1 MAPHNVVIVAV
12 AENPDAAL
20 ARKAAKS
27 LLQPHKTPKKIVED
41 LLNRLESVKLRRELR
56 GLNHWEE
63 FAPSYLQKILSR
75 HEALRRRAV
84 AEFFQEEQDRAH
96 AWAQRMLGNR
106 SDAEDAVAQACVL
119 LLKGKTGPSLFYR
132 KLWQV
137 CMDMLRARKSA
148 AKLFSRER
156 IPAPWSEERPAPE
169 PACSS
174 IFDGDPLELL
184 LREEAIKEGIREV
197 KTKRDYQDVRRL
209 EWWSDLLSHHCPV
222 EVQGNSLAQTH
233 M

>member
-1 MAPHNVVIVAV
+1 MAPHNVVIVNAV
-12 AENPDAAL
+12 NPDAAL

-27 LLQPHKTPKKIVED
+27 LLQPHKSPKQIVED
-41 LLNRLESVKLRRELR
+41 LLDRLGNAKRRRALR

-63 FAPSYLQKILSR
+63 FAPGYLRKILSR
-75 HEALRRRAV
+75 HEALRRRAIS
-84 AEFFQEEQDRAH
+84 EFFQVERDRAH

-106 SDAEDAVAQACVL
+106 SDAEDAVAQAFALMV
-119 LLKGKTGPSLFYR
+119 KGKTGPSLFYR

-148 AKLFSRER
+148 AKVFGRAR
-156 IPAPWSEERPAPE
+156 TPAPWSEEQASPE

-174 IFDGDPLELL
+174 IFDGDPLEIL
-184 LREEAIKEGIREV
+184 LREEAIKEGIQEV
-197 KTKRDYQDVRRL
+197 KTDWKYRQTREYQ
-209 EWWSDLLSHHCPV
+209 WWDELLSHHCPEANV
-222 EVQGNSLAQTH
+222 GNSQAQTH